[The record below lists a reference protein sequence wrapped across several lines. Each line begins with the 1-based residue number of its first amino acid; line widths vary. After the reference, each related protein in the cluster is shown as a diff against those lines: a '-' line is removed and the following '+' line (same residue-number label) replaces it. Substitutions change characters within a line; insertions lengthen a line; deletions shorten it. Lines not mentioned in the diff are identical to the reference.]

1 MNNTNAKL
9 KLTFDSL
16 DTTQSR
22 SSSNRGIQCEHSIA
36 NTHPFRSGGDEHRF
50 WSGEHSVG
58 TWRKFIR
65 KAIKFYEVFGGL
77 NKNIN
82 SRDFLVLS

>member
-22 SSSNRGIQCEHSIA
+22 SSSNGGFQCEHSIA
-36 NTHPFRSGGDEHRF
+36 NTHPFRAGAINIDSGAANILLVH
-50 WSGEHSVG
+50 
-58 TWRKFIR
+58 
-65 KAIKFYEVFGGL
+65 GGNL
-77 NKNIN
+77 FEKP
-82 SRDFLVLS
+82 